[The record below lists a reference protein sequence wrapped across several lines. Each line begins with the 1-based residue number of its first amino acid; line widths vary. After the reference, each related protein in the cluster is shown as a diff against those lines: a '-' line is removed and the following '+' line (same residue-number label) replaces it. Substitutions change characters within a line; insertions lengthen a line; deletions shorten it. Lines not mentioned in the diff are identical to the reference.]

1 MQCPEHQ
8 ITLHVYIL
16 SVKIVQNR
24 TKTIVWMEN
33 VIGFRGENS
42 VLKYVSSAIHLRP
55 MPRFVFKFIRISV
68 DGENIENDTNSIVW
82 IENFT
87 SFYEIA
93 RSKALR
99 ANPEVN
105 FIRFMKSEKK
115 VTWFVNVRKFSP
127 WLEIQTPPSRP
138 WKIGYIYMHMKLQC
152 PAPFLSIPEFRCNRK
167 NSFISPG
174 KLQNR
179 FAVSY
184 V

>member
-1 MQCPEHQ
+1 M
-8 ITLHVYIL
+8 YIL

-42 VLKYVSSAIHLRP
+42 VLKYVCSAIHLGP
-55 MPRFVFKFIRISV
+55 MPRFVFKFIRIGV

-93 RSKALR
+93 RSKGLR

-105 FIRFMKSEKK
+105 FIRFVKSEKK
-115 VTWFVNVRKFSP
+115 GT
-127 WLEIQTPPSRP
+127 
-138 WKIGYIYMHMKLQC
+138 
-152 PAPFLSIPEFRCNRK
+152 
-167 NSFISPG
+167 
-174 KLQNR
+174 
-179 FAVSY
+179 
-184 V
+184 